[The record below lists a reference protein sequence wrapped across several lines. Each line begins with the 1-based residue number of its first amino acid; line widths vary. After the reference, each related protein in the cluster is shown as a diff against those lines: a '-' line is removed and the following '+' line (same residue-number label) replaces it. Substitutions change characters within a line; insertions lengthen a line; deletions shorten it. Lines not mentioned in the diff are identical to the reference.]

1 MIYCYIPGFP
11 SYPIDNTHHLLDA
24 YEHIGEEIRS
34 QRLTFIGMVHGFLHR
49 LILEPM
55 SLIKEA
61 NKTTVYHPVLIPLK
75 SGEVVDVATLRDTI
89 TLASEL

>member
-1 MIYCYIPGFP
+1 MTYHYIPGFP
-11 SYPIDNTHHLLDA
+11 SYPIDNTHHLLDT

-55 SLIKEA
+55 SLIQEA
-61 NKTTVYHPVLIPLK
+61 NEIVYQPVLIPLK
-75 SGEVVDVATLRDTI
+75 SGEVVDVATPRDTI

>member
-34 QRLTFIGMVHGFLHR
+34 RRLTFIGMVHGFLHR

-55 SLIKEA
+55 NLIKEA
-61 NKTTVYHPVLIPLK
+61 NKTVYQPVLIPLK
-75 SGEVVDVATLRDTI
+75 SGEVVDVATPRDTI